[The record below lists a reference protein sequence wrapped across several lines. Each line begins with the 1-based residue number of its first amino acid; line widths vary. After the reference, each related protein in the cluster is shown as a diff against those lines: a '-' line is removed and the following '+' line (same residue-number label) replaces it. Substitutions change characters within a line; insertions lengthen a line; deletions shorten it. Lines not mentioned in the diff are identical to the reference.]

1 MGAVSSKK
9 SPRLPKCARC
19 RNHGYASPLK
29 GHKRFCMWRD
39 CQCKKCN
46 LIAERQRVMAAQVA
60 LRRQQ
65 AQEEELGISHP
76 IPLPST
82 AELMVKREN
91 SGSNPCLMIESGSS
105 SQPPPA
111 STPST
116 AASVMI
122 PSAVVLCNS
131 KSSSVTSSVV
141 DFLVSPFRDSIRS
154 GLFKGRM
161 VIQDIPAVTSRG
173 HVENAPDLV
182 SDSTYYSSFYQPSL
196 FPYYNNLYN
205 YPQYSMALAA
215 DSSSGDVGNP
225 LGGSPVKSSLRS
237 LPAPYVP
244 GQTGNQWQW
253 SILRPF
259 GIRGV
264 LLRGPWD
271 RKGTSGCT
279 MLVFLDTRNSALEEH
294 TYSWMKNSE
303 NRHAVS
309 SQYRMHSYYPPP
321 SYLGQSMSQIFTF
334 EDSPSYSEA
343 KASDLSLNW
352 TVLALLMDRFACR
365 WPWSGPTAFLLDV
378 SGALDTA
385 DREADVTGKNQTPF
399 CGTRLNFFDTTF
411 FFLLPRCLIALTFPD
426 PMVPYPTLLPGARD
440 SGLSSFI
447 RIFSGVQLCIFSPP
461 SSQDSGLV
469 SLSSSSPVGNESTK
483 AVLECE
489 SASEPSNF
497 AVAPI
502 IEEDE

>member
-1 MGAVSSKK
+1 MPNDDDAFNKPSAPSEAPNAPEASPQGKAGGSSGGGGSGSGASGSGASGLGVSSKK

-76 IPLPST
+76 IPLPSA
-82 AELMVKREN
+82 AELLVKREN
-91 SGSNPCLMIESGSS
+91 NSSNQCLMTESSSS

-111 STPST
+111 STPTT
-116 AASVMI
+116 AASE
-122 PSAVVLCNS
+122 
-131 KSSSVTSSVV
+131 
-141 DFLVSPFRDSIRS
+141 
-154 GLFKGRM
+154 GRM
-161 VIQDIPAVTSRG
+161 VIQDVPAVTSRG
-173 HVENAPDLV
+173 HVENTPDLV
-182 SDSTYYSSFYQPSL
+182 SDSSYYSSFYQPSL

-215 DSSSGDVGNP
+215 DASSGDVGSP
-225 LGGSPVKSSLRS
+225 LGGSPMKNSLRS

-244 GQTGNQWQW
+244 GQTGNQWQ
-253 SILRPF
+253 
-259 GIRGV
+259 
-264 LLRGPWD
+264 
-271 RKGTSGCT
+271 
-279 MLVFLDTRNSALEEH
+279 
-294 TYSWMKNSE
+294 MKNSE

-321 SYLGQSMSQIFTF
+321 SYLGQSVSQIFTF
-334 EDSPSYSEA
+334 EDGPSYSEA
-343 KASDLSLNW
+343 KAS
-352 TVLALLMDRFACR
+352 V
-365 WPWSGPTAFLLDV
+365 
-378 SGALDTA
+378 
-385 DREADVTGKNQTPF
+385 
-399 CGTRLNFFDTTF
+399 
-411 FFLLPRCLIALTFPD
+411 
-426 PMVPYPTLLPGARD
+426 
-440 SGLSSFI
+440 
-447 RIFSGVQLCIFSPP
+447 FSPP

-469 SLSSSSPVGNESTK
+469 SLSSSSPISNESTK
-483 AVLECE
+483 GVLECE

-497 AVAPI
+497 TVTPV